1 MTDSLDI
8 SDVSRR
14 TGLSSRALR
23 FYEARGLLAPLRTAS
38 GRRHYG
44 PGELARLHQIL
55 ALKRAGLTLAQV
67 QKLLA
72 RGPLDLAQLIE
83 AQLTELSEQAAA
95 IAKARAL
102 LTTVKSRVERS
113 EPIDVATFCSLIE
126 QGEKTMA
133 NDSWDKVA
141 NKYLTG
147 EERAEFAESYAHM
160 PKDFDQAE
168 YSAKWK
174 DLGARIKAALP
185 LDPAGPEAQAFL
197 KEWGELLA
205 PFNAVATPAMKAGV
219 QRMYENMDQWQG
231 QPGGADPGFDAE
243 VFRFIQSAMRAKAAA

>member
-1 MTDSLDI
+1 MIDSLDI
-8 SDVSRR
+8 AEVSRR

-23 FYEARGLLAPLRTAS
+23 FYEARGMLAPLRSSS
-38 GRRHYG
+38 GRRYYG
-44 PGELARLHQIL
+44 RGELGRLHQIL

-67 QKLLA
+67 QRLLA
-72 RGPLDLAQLIE
+72 KGPLDLAQLIE

-95 IAKARAL
+95 IEKSRAL
-102 LTTVKSRVERS
+102 LATVKSRVERS

-133 NDSWDKVA
+133 NDAWDKVA

-147 EERAEFAESYAHM
+147 EERAEFAASYAHM
-160 PKDFDQAE
+160 PKEFDQAE
-168 YSAKWK
+168 YAAKWK
-174 DLGARIKAALP
+174 DLGGRIKAALP
-185 LDPAGPEAQAFL
+185 LDPAGPKGQAFL

-231 QPGGADPGFDAE
+231 QGGADPGFDTE
-243 VFRFIQSAMRAKAAA
+243 VFKFIQSAMKARQD